1 MFTKVIINSYNYSM
15 IPKDLKTSIIIPTYN
30 RPSELKDCIHS
41 ILLQTVKPDELIIVD
56 DGQLNEFPFK
66 NELTTAGIKCIYFK
80 KDKPGLTESRNEG
93 VRLSSGDIIFFF
105 DDDVILDSDYI
116 EEILKIYIG
125 NKTDRIGGVGGIQK
139 NRNILNIKDYL
150 LWIPEIFFMV
160 NGFSEG
166 RVLPS
171 GFCIDYGTT
180 PFRIRDNTEVDFL
193 AGCAMSFRKRIF
205 QDFSFDSERYL
216 GYGLGED
223 KDFSYRVSRKYS
235 FIINPKAMLLHLES
249 TKMRGDRYTFGRK
262 YMIDRYIFFRNHVK
276 KSSWGWIFFYYAV
289 FGYILIRTLIFLVSP
304 KKENINRLR
313 GIFDGIRYILREKK
327 LKV

>member
-1 MFTKVIINSYNYSM
+1 MPF
-15 IPKDLKTSIIIPTYN
+15 KTTIIIPTYN
-30 RPSELKDCIHS
+30 RPLELKNCIRS
-41 ILLQTVKPDELIIVD
+41 ILEQTMKPDELFIVD
-56 DGQLNEFPFK
+56 DGNLTEFPFK
-66 NELTTAGIKCIYFK
+66 KELEAADIKCFYLK
-80 KDKPGLTESRNEG
+80 KDCPGLTASRNYG
-93 VRLSSGDIIFFF
+93 VQMATGDIIFFF

-125 NKTDRIGGVGGIQK
+125 DKTNKIGGVGGIQK

-150 LWIPEIFFMV
+150 LWVPEIFFIV

-180 PFRIRDNTEVDFL
+180 PFRIRANTEVAFL

-205 QDFSFDSERYL
+205 QEFSFNSERYL

-223 KDFSYRVSRKYS
+223 KDFSYRVSRKYRL
-235 FIINPKAMLLHLES
+235 IINPKAMLLHLES
-249 TKMRGDRYTFGRK
+249 SKMRGDKYTFGRK
-262 YMIDRYIFFRNHVK
+262 YMIERFIFFKNFVK
-276 KSSWGWIFFYYAV
+276 KTPSSWIFFYYAV
-289 FGYILIRTLIFLVSP
+289 FGYILTRTLIFLFFP